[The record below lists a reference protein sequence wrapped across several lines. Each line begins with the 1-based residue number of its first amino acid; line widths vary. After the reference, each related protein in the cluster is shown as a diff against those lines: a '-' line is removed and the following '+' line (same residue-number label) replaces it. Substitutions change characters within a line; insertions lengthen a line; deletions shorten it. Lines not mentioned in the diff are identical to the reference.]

1 MLVVNS
7 FFAITT
13 PSFLPNAKLYSL
25 KKKLKPQMEMQHLL
39 FNQPFYVY
47 SHTFFCFCGIK
58 WVIVYRP
65 SFCTEGT
72 VYLSALLFGKCQA
85 EP

>member
-7 FFAITT
+7 LFAITT

-47 SHTFFCFCGIK
+47 SHNLFLWDKMGYCLQTFILYGGDSVFIRTAV
-58 WVIVYRP
+58 W
-65 SFCTEGT
+65 
-72 VYLSALLFGKCQA
+72 
-85 EP
+85 